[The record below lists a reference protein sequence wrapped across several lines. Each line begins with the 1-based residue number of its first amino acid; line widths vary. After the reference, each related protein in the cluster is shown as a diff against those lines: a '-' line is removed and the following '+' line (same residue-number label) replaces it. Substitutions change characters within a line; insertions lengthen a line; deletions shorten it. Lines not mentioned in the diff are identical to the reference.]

1 MTRIDS
7 TRLQQIRAA
16 LHSDKDWSLGD
27 LREQALDLLKAV
39 DVLMAADPRFWTAAK
54 RERMARIDAT
64 ARALLAARGTH
75 DPRGVYDTAAWLE
88 REREA
93 FIAYEAQREAEEKAE
108 GGE

>member
-1 MTRIDS
+1 MTRIDT
-7 TRLQQIRAA
+7 TRLEQIRAA
-16 LHSDKDWSLGD
+16 LHSDAWTLGD
-27 LREQALDLLKAV
+27 LREQALDLLAAV

-54 RERMARIDAT
+54 RDRMARIDAT
-64 ARALLAARGTH
+64 ARALLAARPSH

-93 FIAYEAQREAEEKAE
+93 FIAYEAEQSAE

>member
-39 DVLMAADPRFWTAAK
+39 DVLMASDPRFWPRAK
-54 RERMARIDAT
+54 AERMARIDAT
-64 ARALLAARGTH
+64 ARALLAARPNH

-93 FIAYEAQREAEEKAE
+93 FIDYEAEQSAN